1 MGDFNVLKENQE
13 WRDKNFLTLDELLDE
28 VTVMTCDEM
37 VDDFKESEKMF
48 QINTLLSG
56 WFAVADVSG
65 INAYCSTEKEAYA
78 YRLFLINRVI
88 NG

>member
-65 INAYCSTEKEAYA
+65 INAYFSTEKEAYA

>member
-1 MGDFNVLKENQE
+1 MEDFNVLKENQG
-13 WRDKNFLTLDELLDE
+13 WSDRNFLILDELLDE
-28 VTVMTCDEM
+28 VVVMTCDEM
-37 VDDFKESEKMF
+37 VDDFEESEKMF

-65 INAYCSTEKEAYA
+65 INAYFSTEKEAHA

>member
-1 MGDFNVLKENQE
+1 MEDFNVLKENQE
-13 WRDKNFLTLDELLDE
+13 WRDKNFLALDE
-28 VTVMTCDEM
+28 VLEEVCVMTCDEM
-37 VDDFKESEKMF
+37 VDVFEENEKMF

-65 INAYCSTEKEAYA
+65 INAYFSTEKEAYA
-78 YRLFLINRVI
+78 YKLFLINRVI